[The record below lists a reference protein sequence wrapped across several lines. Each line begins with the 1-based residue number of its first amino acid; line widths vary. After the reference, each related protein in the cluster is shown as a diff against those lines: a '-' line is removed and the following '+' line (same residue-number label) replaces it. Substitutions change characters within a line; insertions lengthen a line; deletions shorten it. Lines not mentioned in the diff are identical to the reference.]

1 MKTFSRHRFRERRGV
16 NLDNNII
23 SEEKANIKRR
33 TFNLQYCVT
42 DVFCGGGRIR
52 SIASGSSIGARVRF
66 RYERGLGSL
75 RLGITSDYTFT

>member
-42 DVFCGGGRIR
+42 DVFCGGG
-52 SIASGSSIGARVRF
+52 G
-66 RYERGLGSL
+66 GLGPSRVAHPL
-75 RLGITSDYTFT
+75 ALEYASAMKGD

>member
-42 DVFCGGGRIR
+42 DVFCGGG
-52 SIASGSSIGARVRF
+52 A
-66 RYERGLGSL
+66 
-75 RLGITSDYTFT
+75 DYVHREWLIHWR

>member
-42 DVFCGGGRIR
+42 DVFCGV
-52 SIASGSSIGARVRF
+52 GA
-66 RYERGLGSL
+66 
-75 RLGITSDYTFT
+75 D